1 MNKLCCLGIFLFILT
16 EVLIKDFQCAPVLHE
31 RGKFNEET
39 TSHIT
44 PNETLEK
51 DPVIKKKL

>member
-1 MNKLCCLGIFLFILT
+1 MNKLCCLGVLFVLT
-16 EVLIKDFQCAPVLHE
+16 EVLIKDSQCAPVLHE
-31 RGKFNEET
+31 REKFREET

-51 DPVIKKKL
+51 DPVIKKNDK